1 MLGKNS
7 KLSRR
12 NALKKIA
19 VGTTALSFPEIQN
32 NNYSK
37 KNGTIL
43 KGKIK
48 QSVCQ
53 WCYSDMPLDKLAEES
68 KKIGLVGIDLIG
80 KEGWDTLKK
89 YDLISTMCYGDLEG
103 KSTRSL
109 TNGWC
114 DKRFHKDLIANYV
127 RHIKQVSE
135 AGWTNLI
142 CFSGNRRGMSDQD
155 GLKNCISGL
164 KKIITVAE
172 DYGVVLQM
180 ELLNSKIDHPDYMC
194 DNTKWGVKLCKS
206 LDSNNFKLLYDIY
219 HMQVMEGDI
228 IETIRKNH
236 KYFGHFHTAG
246 VPGRNEIDESQ
257 ELFYPAIMEAI
268 KQTGFNGYV
277 AQEFIPLDKAKFGMN
292 SLLKAVKT
300 CDI

>member
-68 KKIGLVGIDLIG
+68 KKIGLIGIDLIG
-80 KEGWDTLKK
+80 KEGWETLKN
-89 YDLISTMCYGDLEG
+89 YGLISTMCYGDLEG

-164 KKIITVAE
+164 KKIITIAE
-172 DYGVVLQM
+172 DYGVVLHM

-194 DNTKWGVKLCKS
+194 DNTKWGIKLCKS

-228 IETIRKNH
+228 IDTIRKNH
-236 KYFGHFHTAG
+236 RYFGHFHTAG

-268 KQTGFNGYV
+268 RDVGFDGYV
-277 AQEFIPLDKAKFGMN
+277 AQEFIPLDKAEFGMN

>member
-37 KNGTIL
+37 KNKTIL

-68 KKIGLVGIDLIG
+68 KKIGLIGVDLIG
-80 KEGWDTLKK
+80 KEGWDTLKE
-89 YDLISTMCYGDLEG
+89 YGLISTMCYGDLEG
-103 KSTRSL
+103 KSARSL

-114 DKRFHKDLIANYV
+114 DKRFHKDLITNYL

-142 CFSGNRRGMSDQD
+142 CFSGNRRGMSDQE
-155 GLKNCISGL
+155 GLKNCINGL
-164 KKIITVAE
+164 NKIVKVAE
-172 DYGVVLQM
+172 DYGVVLHM
-180 ELLNSKIDHPDYMC
+180 ELLNSKIDHADYMC
-194 DNTKWGVKLCKS
+194 DNTKWGIKLCES

-228 IETIRKNH
+228 IDTIRKNH
-236 KYFGHFHTAG
+236 KYFGHYHTAG
-246 VPGRNEIDESQ
+246 VPGRNEIDEKQ

-268 KQTGFNGYV
+268 RQTGFDGYV
-277 AQEFIPLDKAKFGMN
+277 AQEFVPLDKTKLGMN
-292 SLLKAVKT
+292 SLLKAVRT
-300 CDI
+300 CDV

>member
-1 MLGKNS
+1 
-7 KLSRR
+7 
-12 NALKKIA
+12 
-19 VGTTALSFPEIQN
+19 
-32 NNYSK
+32 
-37 KNGTIL
+37 
-43 KGKIK
+43 
-48 QSVCQ
+48 
-53 WCYSDMPLDKLAEES
+53 
-68 KKIGLVGIDLIG
+68 
-80 KEGWDTLKK
+80 
-89 YDLISTMCYGDLEG
+89 
-103 KSTRSL
+103 
-109 TNGWC
+109 
-114 DKRFHKDLIANYV
+114 LIANYV

-142 CFSGNRRGMSDQD
+142 CFSGNRRGMSDED
-155 GLKNCISGL
+155 GLKNCINGL
-164 KKIITVAE
+164 KKIIKVAE
-172 DYGVVLQM
+172 DYGVVLHM

-228 IETIRKNH
+228 IDTIRKNH
-236 KYFGHFHTAG
+236 RYFGHFHTAG

>member
-1 MLGKNS
+1 
-7 KLSRR
+7 
-12 NALKKIA
+12 
-19 VGTTALSFPEIQN
+19 
-32 NNYSK
+32 
-37 KNGTIL
+37 
-43 KGKIK
+43 
-48 QSVCQ
+48 
-53 WCYSDMPLDKLAEES
+53 
-68 KKIGLVGIDLIG
+68 
-80 KEGWDTLKK
+80 
-89 YDLISTMCYGDLEG
+89 
-103 KSTRSL
+103 
-109 TNGWC
+109 
-114 DKRFHKDLIANYV
+114 
-127 RHIKQVSE
+127 
-135 AGWTNLI
+135 
-142 CFSGNRRGMSDQD
+142 MSDQD

-194 DNTKWGVKLCKS
+194 DNSKWGVKLCKL

-228 IETIRKNH
+228 IDTIRKKH

-268 KQTGFNGYV
+268 RDIGFDGYV
-277 AQEFIPLDKAKFGMN
+277 AQEFIPLDKAEFGMN

>member
-37 KNGTIL
+37 KNKTIL

-68 KKIGLVGIDLIG
+68 KKIGLIGVDLIG
-80 KEGWDTLKK
+80 KEGWDTLKE
-89 YDLISTMCYGDLEG
+89 YGLISTMCYGDLEG
-103 KSTRSL
+103 KSARSL
-109 TNGWC
+109 INGWC
-114 DKRFHKDLIANYV
+114 DKRFHKDLITNYL

-142 CFSGNRRGMSDQD
+142 CFSGNRRGMSDQE
-155 GLKNCISGL
+155 GLKNCINGL
-164 KKIITVAE
+164 NKIVKVAE
-172 DYGVVLQM
+172 DYGVVLHM

-194 DNTKWGVKLCKS
+194 DNTKWGIKLCES

-228 IETIRKNH
+228 IDTIRKNH
-236 KYFGHFHTAG
+236 KYFGHYHTAG
-246 VPGRNEIDESQ
+246 VPGRNEIDEKQ

-268 KQTGFNGYV
+268 RQTGFDGYV
-277 AQEFIPLDKAKFGMN
+277 AQEFVPLDKTKLGMN
-292 SLLKAVKT
+292 SLLKAVRT
-300 CDI
+300 CDV